1 MTKIMSVCFKILIN
15 IIACKP
21 CYMKYTPFLFLLF
34 FLAAISCKKDR
45 LTKETQKGANT
56 FSCLIDGKVYKPCS
70 HRGIIGGPN
79 DPSLNGGVYS
89 SGNGMSASVSAAG
102 CGESGAW
109 DKNVYIEIGNLTGAG
124 TYLLSDLSNR
134 LQYTVRENNTI
145 RVYSSLNTKSGRVI
159 ITRDDRASKILSG
172 TFEFEGSDNNDPGK
186 IIKITSGRF
195 DIKYQ

>member
-1 MTKIMSVCFKILIN
+1 
-15 IIACKP
+15 
-21 CYMKYTPFLFLLF
+21 MKHTPVLLLF
-34 FLAAISCKKDR
+34 FFLTAISCKKDR

-70 HRGIIGGPN
+70 EPQIIG
-79 DPSLNGGVYS
+79 DPPYIPPLNGGLSV
-89 SGNGMSASVSAAG
+89 SGNGMTARISASCYKSL
-102 CGESGAW
+102 AW
-109 DKNVYIEIGNLTGAG
+109 HKHVYIEIGNFTGAG

-134 LQYTVRENNTI
+134 LEYTTDENNTT

-159 ITRDDRASKILSG
+159 ITRDDRISKVLSG
-172 TFEFEGSDNNDPGK
+172 TFEFEGVDNNFPRI

>member
-1 MTKIMSVCFKILIN
+1 MKI
-15 IIACKP
+15 
-21 CYMKYTPFLFLLF
+21 TPLLLLFLACF
-34 FLAAISCKKDR
+34 CSCKKDK

-56 FSCLIDGKVYKPCS
+56 FSCLIDGKVYKPCPD
-70 HRGIIGGPN
+70 RRIIGSPN
-79 DPSLNGGVYS
+79 DPSLNGGIYI
-89 SGNGMSASVSAAG
+89 SGNGMAASVSAAG

-109 DKNVYIEIGNLTGAG
+109 DKRVYIEIGNLTGTG

-134 LQYTVRENNTI
+134 LQYTIDENNTT

-159 ITRDDRASKILSG
+159 ITKDDRTSKILSG
-172 TFEFEGSDNNDPGK
+172 TFEFDGADNNDPGE